1 MGIVVVYKPT
11 CNWGTHP
18 VEILWMEEI
27 LHQLVTIGSPIK
39 HCKQWDYNGMCTIYQ
54 LVQNF
59 ATIHSI
65 VYLDEKWS
73 YLNSIGFC

>member
-1 MGIVVVYKPT
+1 
-11 CNWGTHP
+11 
-18 VEILWMEEI
+18 
-27 LHQLVTIGSPIK
+27 
-39 HCKQWDYNGMCTIYQ
+39 MCTIYQ

-73 YLNSIGFC
+73 YLNSIGFCSDFLGGFYDDFMFFPHPKCSMMLKHLVQSLFLEI